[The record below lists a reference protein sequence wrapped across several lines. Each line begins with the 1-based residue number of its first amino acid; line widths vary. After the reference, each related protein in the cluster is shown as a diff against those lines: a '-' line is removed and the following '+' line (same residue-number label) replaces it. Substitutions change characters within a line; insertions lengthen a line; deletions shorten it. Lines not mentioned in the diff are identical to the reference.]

1 MNYLYITKT
10 TVSMFCEVHS
20 SSSLLEMTVPFL
32 PIGRS
37 VLVAI
42 SMCST
47 LSEILT
53 LLLPLQL
60 GISILDGVLMC
71 STLSENAISRH
82 LGLPGGWNIE
92 FSMHMSDN
100 QIMLT

>member
-1 MNYLYITKT
+1 MNYLYITET
-10 TVSMFCEVHS
+10 TVSMFGKVDS
-20 SSSLLEMTVPFL
+20 SSSLLEMTVSLL

-37 VLVAI
+37 VLVGT

-53 LLLPLQL
+53 LLLLD
-60 GISILDGVLMC
+60 ISILDGVSMC